1 MSLLLSALSLGF
13 IFGLL
18 ALGVFVSFRIFSTPD
33 ITVDG
38 SITFGGATCAVLLMN
53 GWPPLGATL
62 VGGVAGCLAGA
73 LTGILQTRCGINP
86 LLSGILVMTGLYSVN
101 LHVMGRSNVPLL
113 DVTTIADQSRSLALR
128 LFGREEVDIAV
139 WVVPS
144 EEIVMLFAFAL
155 ISCSVATALYLF
167 FRTDLGT
174 AMRIS
179 GNNEEM
185 ARALGVNVKTY
196 RVFGLALANGLV
208 GIAGALWVQAQ
219 GFADAQMGIGTI
231 VIGLAS
237 VIIGEA
243 IIGGGRAGLGL
254 ALCGT
259 LIGSILFRQ
268 LIALAIRGGLDP
280 NDLKLATATFVFIAL
295 VFPRLLVYLR
305 EKYALREVSP
315 SSTATPPSLS
325 C

>member
-18 ALGVFVSFRIFSTPD
+18 ALGVFVSFRIFAIPD

-38 SITFGGATCAVLLMN
+38 SITFGGALCAVLLVN
-53 GWPPLGATL
+53 GWPPLVATL
-62 VGGVAGCLAGA
+62 AGGVAGCLAGA
-73 LTGILQTRCGINP
+73 LTGLLQTRCGINS
-86 LLSGILVMTGLYSVN
+86 LLAGILVMTGLYSVN
-101 LHVMGRSNVPLL
+101 LHLMGRSNVPLL
-113 DVTTIADQSRSLALR
+113 DVRTIADQSQTVAMWLL
-128 LFGREEVDIAV
+128 GREEIAIGV

-144 EEIVMLFAFAL
+144 REIVMLFAFAL
-155 ISCSVATALYLF
+155 ISCLVAVALYLF

-174 AMRIS
+174 AMRVS

-196 RVFGLALANGLV
+196 RVLGLALANGLV
-208 GIAGALWVQAQ
+208 GAAGALWVQAQ

-243 IIGGGRAGLGL
+243 IIGGGRGGLGL

-295 VFPRLLVYLR
+295 VFPRVVSWLR
-305 EKYALREVSP
+305 EKYALRGRVAVP
-315 SSTATPPSLS
+315 GR
-325 C
+325 

>member
-18 ALGVFVSFRIFSTPD
+18 ALGVFVSFRIFAIPD

-38 SITFGGATCAVLLMN
+38 SITFGGAVCAVLLMH
-53 GWPPLGATL
+53 GWPPLGAT
-62 VGGVAGCLAGA
+62 VAGGIAGCLAGA

-86 LLSGILVMTGLYSVN
+86 LLAGILVMTGLYSVN
-101 LHVMGRSNVPLL
+101 LHVMGRSNIPLL
-113 DVTTIADQSRSLALR
+113 NVTTLAEQSHSIALR
-128 LFGREEVDIAV
+128 LFGREEVAIAG

-144 EEIVMLFAFAL
+144 QEIVMLFAFAL
-155 ISCSVATALYLF
+155 ISCIVATALYLF

-174 AMRIS
+174 AMRAS

-196 RVFGLALANGLV
+196 RVIGLALANGLV
-208 GIAGALWVQAQ
+208 GTAGALWVQSQ

-243 IIGGGRAGLGL
+243 ITGGGRGGLGL

-280 NDLKLATATFVFIAL
+280 NDLKLATATFVFLAL
-295 VFPRLLVYLR
+295 VFPRVLVSIR
-305 EKYALREVSP
+305 EKYALRGR
-315 SSTATPPSLS
+315 AAALNR
-325 C
+325 

>member
-18 ALGVFVSFRIFSTPD
+18 ALGVFVSFRIFNTPD

-38 SITFGGATCAVLLMN
+38 SITFGGAVCAVLLMS
-53 GWPPLGATL
+53 GWSPLGATL
-62 VGGVAGCLAGA
+62 AGGVAGGLAGA
-73 LTGILQTRCGINP
+73 VTGILQTRCGINP
-86 LLSGILVMTGLYSVN
+86 LLAGILVMTGLYSVN

-113 DVTTIADQSRSLALR
+113 DVTTIADQSHSIALR
-128 LFGREEVDIAV
+128 LFGREEVAIAV

-144 EEIVMLFAFAL
+144 QEIVMLFAFAL
-155 ISCSVATALYLF
+155 ISCLVALALYLF

-174 AMRIS
+174 AMRVS

-185 ARALGVNVKTY
+185 SRALGVNVKTY
-196 RVFGLALANGLV
+196 RVIGLALANGLV
-208 GIAGALWVQAQ
+208 GIAGALWVQSQ

-243 IIGGGRAGLGL
+243 IVGGGRGGLGL

-280 NDLKLATATFVFIAL
+280 NDLKLATATFVFVAL
-295 VFPRLLVYLR
+295 VFPRVLAYLR
-305 EKYALREVSP
+305 EKYALRGHVAEL
-315 SSTATPPSLS
+315 TPNR
-325 C
+325 